1 MDRTL
6 ELEIEQ
12 DKGEKGRLE
21 AVGAKGCEWC
31 KLHPFGQQVTPVLPG
46 SWGSALA
53 FKYRP

>member
-6 ELEIEQ
+6 ELAIKE

-31 KLHPFGQQVTPVLPG
+31 KLHPFGQQVMPVRPG
-46 SWGSALA
+46 SWGSVLA